1 MAFLTTGDGLRLES
15 ELTVPASPI
24 AAAVL
29 AHPHPQFGGDMR
41 ALVTGELFA
50 RLPAAGIACLRFN
63 FRGVGASEGSHDD
76 GKGERLDVA
85 AAVSALTDAVPGVP
99 LILSGYSF
107 GADVCTAVDDPRIVA
122 WVLVA
127 APLAVVPADEMVA
140 PDDPRPK
147 LLLVP
152 EYDQYRSPDAARE
165 ATAGWVNTT
174 VEVVPGADH
183 FMAGRTQHV
192 ADRFT
197 AFTTSL
203 L

>member
-1 MAFLTTGDGLRLES
+1 MGFLTTADGLQLES
-15 ELTVPASPI
+15 ELAVPPSPV

-63 FRGVGASEGSHDD
+63 FRGVGASEGTHDD

-85 AAVSALTDAVPGVP
+85 AAVAALAGAVPDVP
-99 LILSGYSF
+99 LVLSGYSF
-107 GADVCTAVDDPRIVA
+107 GADVCTAVADDRLAA

-127 APLAVVPADEMVA
+127 APLAIVPVREMVVA
-140 PDDPRPK
+140 DDPRPK

-152 EYDQYRSPDAARE
+152 EHDQYRSPDSARE
-165 ATAGWVNTT
+165 ATAAWVNTT
-174 VEVVPGADH
+174 VEAVPGADH
-183 FMAGRTQHV
+183 FMAGRTAVV

-197 AFTTSL
+197 AFTKTL